1 MQSMEATM
9 TFDKDKASIAA
20 VLGAVREGHRR
31 KDAAAIGA
39 QFATEAVLFDLAP
52 PLAHGFDVPGM
63 AAWLDKW
70 EGPVEIEERDL
81 KVVVSGDLAVCYGLQ
96 KVAAI
101 TGEGESAEWWQRLTV
116 CLART
121 DGEWKIVHEHTSV
134 PFHMDGSFRAAVDL
148 EP

>member
-20 VLGAVREGHRR
+20 VLDAVREGHRR
-31 KDAAAIGA
+31 KDAASIGA

-96 KVAAI
+96 KMAAI